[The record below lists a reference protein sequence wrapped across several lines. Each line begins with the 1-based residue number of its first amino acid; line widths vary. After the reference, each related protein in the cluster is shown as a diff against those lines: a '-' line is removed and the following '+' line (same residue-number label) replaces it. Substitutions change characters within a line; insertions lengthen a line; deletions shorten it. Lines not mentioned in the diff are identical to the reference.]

1 MDGFA
6 WVLIRQT
13 CRPRNCRKLL
23 AGEIYYLPT
32 NITDRL
38 VTIGWAEIAMSPA
51 PDDLVETPARKAP
64 QPAPASI
71 EYLVE

>member
-23 AGEIYYLPT
+23 AGELYYLPT

-38 VTIGWAEIAMSPA
+38 VAIGWAEITVEPA
-51 PDDLVETPARKAP
+51 PYVEMQPRKAP
-64 QPAPASI
+64 QPEPASI
-71 EYLVE
+71 EYIVE

>member
-23 AGEIYYLPT
+23 EGEIYYLPT
-32 NITDRL
+32 TITDRL
-38 VTIGWAEIAMSPA
+38 VKIGWAEITAEPA
-51 PDDLVETPARKAP
+51 PDEPVEMPPRMAP
-64 QPAPASI
+64 QPEPAKI
-71 EYLVE
+71 EYIVE